1 MFSLQKITNAFQ
13 WSLMRSF
20 VKQFLVPLLRIFII
34 PIVGPSNYG
43 VVAIV
48 FLYFGFIEI
57 IFPFGI
63 KDFILSRYINDK
75 NHLRM
80 LHTISFFLSIIA
92 LILCLILSF
101 FLFLYYDSSEI
112 SLAFLITSFLFPLIG
127 LGLVPQTIIE
137 KKLDIKHLFLM
148 SLIPCITSIFVTF
161 PLAIL
166 GYGFWS
172 ILTGHILNYAI
183 SNLIFFYINPISFS
197 IPSRDSILKLFS
209 FGKWNTTEKA
219 SEYFIWWI
227 DLFFVSFL
235 GVEISGIYGLGKN
248 FAMLLFTMLTSPIVS
263 IILPIFGAMKKN
275 VEKLSSVFVS
285 VINISMIINI
295 IFGFSASLI
304 SYYLFQNFFLNW
316 KDLNIICLY
325 MFISTIFSRSFPL
338 LREKLK
344 VRNHIRSYPI
354 LLIILNIIF
363 TISFFILKPLII
375 IDFLRL
381 KFLNDLIFAFLMT
394 LLLVNIIRN
403 NKHSFQN
410 FISGMKKVIFLF
422 LINFCAV
429 FYIIELFEYKG
440 LNLNMILIFV
450 LIIFYIFFVYKLL
463 RKNITELNNLYLR

>member
-1 MFSLQKITNAFQ
+1 MFSLKKITNAFQ
-13 WSLMRSF
+13 WSVMRSF

-48 FLYFGFIEI
+48 FLYFGFMEI

-137 KKLDIKHLFLM
+137 KKLDIKHLFLI

-183 SNLIFFYINPISFS
+183 SNLIFFYINPISFL
-197 IPSRDSILKLFS
+197 IPSRDYILKLFS

-227 DLFFVSFL
+227 DLFFISFL

-248 FAMLLFTMLTSPIVS
+248 FAMLLFTMLTSPVVS
-263 IILPIFGAMKKN
+263 IILPIFGAMKEN
-275 VEKLSSVFVS
+275 VKKLSTVFVS
-285 VINISMIINI
+285 VITTSMIINI
-295 IFGFSASLI
+295 VFGFSTSLI
-304 SYYLFQNFFLNW
+304 SYYFFQNFFLNW
-316 KDLNIICLY
+316 KDLDIICLY

-344 VRNHIRSYPI
+344 VRNQIRSYPLI
-354 LLIILNIIF
+354 LIILILIF
-363 TISFFILKPLII
+363 TILFFILKPLII
-375 IDFLRL
+375 TDFLRL
-381 KFLNDLIFAFLMT
+381 KFLNDLIFAFFMIILLMN
-394 LLLVNIIRN
+394 VIRN
-403 NKHSFQN
+403 EKHSFQN
-410 FISGMKKVIFLF
+410 FISGMKQVIFLF

-429 FYIIELFEYKG
+429 FYIIELFKYEG
-440 LNLNMILIFV
+440 LNLNLIFICM
-450 LIIFYIFFVYKLL
+450 LIIFYYLAVYRLL
-463 RKNITELNNLYLR
+463 RKNITDLNNLYLS